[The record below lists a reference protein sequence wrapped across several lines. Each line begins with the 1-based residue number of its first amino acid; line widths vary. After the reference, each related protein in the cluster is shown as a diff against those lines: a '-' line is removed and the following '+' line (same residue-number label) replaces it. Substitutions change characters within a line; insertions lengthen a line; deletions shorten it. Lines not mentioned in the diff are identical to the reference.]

1 MMKKACRSYVSLLAI
16 ALVAVLV
23 LSACGGSDEPTATPR
38 PTATPVPETTAPE
51 PAPTSAPTEPSA
63 PTATPVP
70 GAPAPAPTATPTS
83 APPPPTATPLP
94 SFDAEA
100 HFKGKTVRIL
110 VGFNPGGGTDTQ
122 ARFLAAKWG
131 QYIPGR
137 PRIVISNLTPSLA
150 ANNFLF
156 ESEPN
161 GLILIYNA
169 TAPIQSSTEPE
180 AKFKASDFEVIGAP
194 VARNA
199 VWMINGHD
207 LPYND
212 ITDAM
217 GASGPTLIAAGSAP
231 TPQELVGV
239 GDLGNFLLA
248 DWLNLP
254 YEFKLV
260 ASTGTEQE
268 LLMIERGDTNN
279 FTAGSVWYQ
288 LPQRRPGWISS
299 GFIKP
304 FAGLAGPGGL
314 IVGNAEAEEFTA
326 SYARDLITDEQKD
339 IWDGLMAPETFVG
352 KNLLA
357 PPDTPLDIV
366 NTLRKAWDEALADPE
381 FRADFERILGQPI
394 EIQQSGA
401 ELQGI
406 FAQVEDAF
414 LRNIGQLREVQE
426 GVYDKFTR

>member
-1 MMKKACRSYVSLLAI
+1 MMKQAYRSYL
-16 ALVAVLV
+16 ALVVMALAAALA
-23 LSACGGSDEPTATPR
+23 LSACGGSDDPTATPR
-38 PTATPVPETTAPE
+38 PTATPVPDAPA
-51 PAPTSAPTEPSA
+51 PQPTPTSAPSA

-70 GAPAPAPTATPTS
+70 GAPAPATPTPTS

-94 SFDAEA
+94 SFDAA
-100 HFKGKTVRIL
+100 DYFGGKTLRLV

-131 QYIPGR
+131 QYIPGN
-137 PRIVISNLTPSLA
+137 PRIVVSNLTPSLA
-150 ANNFLF
+150 ANNFVW
-156 ESEPN
+156 ESAPS
-161 GLILIYNA
+161 GLVLIYNA
-169 TAPIQSSTEPE
+169 TAPIQSSTDPN
-180 AKFKASDFEVIGAP
+180 AVFKASGFEVIGAP

-199 VWMINGHD
+199 VWMINGD
-207 LPYND
+207 ELPYND
-212 ITDAM
+212 ITEAM

-231 TPQELVGV
+231 TPQELTGV

-314 IVGNAEAEEFTA
+314 IVGNAEVEEFTA
-326 SYARDLITDEQKD
+326 SYARDLITDEQRD

-366 NTLRKAWDEALADPE
+366 NTLRKAWDDALADPE
-381 FRADFERILGQPI
+381 FRADFEQILGQPI

-401 ELQGI
+401 ELQEI

>member
-1 MMKKACRSYVSLLAI
+1 MKKAYRSYLLFIAI
-16 ALVAVLV
+16 AMLTALV
-23 LSACGGSDEPTATPR
+23 LAACGGSDDPTATPR
-38 PTATPVPETTAPE
+38 PTATPVPDA
-51 PAPTSAPTEPSA
+51 PAPQPTPTSVPSAPGE
-63 PTATPVP
+63 PTATPEP

-94 SFDAEA
+94 SFNAEGY
-100 HFKGKTVRIL
+100 FGGKTIRLI

-131 QYIPGR
+131 QFIPGR
-137 PRIVISNLTPSLA
+137 PRIVVSNLTPSLA

-169 TAPIQSSTEPE
+169 TAPIQSATQPE
-180 AKFKASDFEVIGAP
+180 AVFKASDFEVIGAP

-199 VWMINGHD
+199 VWMINGHE

-212 ITDAM
+212 IKDAM
-217 GASGPTLIAAGSAP
+217 GASGPTLIGAGSAP
-231 TPQELVGV
+231 TPQELTGV
-239 GDLGNFLLA
+239 GALGNFLLA

-254 YEFKLV
+254 FEYKLV
-260 ASTGTEQE
+260 ASTGTEQT
-268 LLMIERGDTNN
+268 LLMMERGDVNS

-299 GFIKP
+299 GYIKP
-304 FAGLAGPGGL
+304 FAGLAGPGGT
-314 IVGNAEAEEFTA
+314 IVGNAEIEEFTA
-326 SYARDLITDEQKD
+326 SYARDLITDEQRD

-366 NTLRKAWDEALADPE
+366 NTLRKAWDDALADPE

-394 EIQQSGA
+394 EIEQSGA
-401 ELQGI
+401 ELQEI

-414 LRNIGQLREVQE
+414 LRNIGQLQEVQNA
-426 GVYDKFTR
+426 VYDKFTR

>member
-1 MMKKACRSYVSLLAI
+1 MKKACRSYMSLIAI
-16 ALVAVLV
+16 AVLMALVVT
-23 LSACGGSDEPTATPR
+23 ACGGSDDPTATPR
-38 PTATPVPETTAPE
+38 PTATPVPD
-51 PAPTSAPTEPSA
+51 TSAPQPTATSAPSA
-63 PTATPVP
+63 PSEPTATPVP

-150 ANNFLF
+150 ANNFLWQ
-156 ESEPN
+156 SEPN
-161 GLILIYNA
+161 GLTLIYNA
-169 TAPIQSSTEPE
+169 TAPIQSSTDPN
-180 AKFKASDFEVIGAP
+180 AIFTASGFEVIGAP

-199 VWMINGHD
+199 VWMINGEA

-212 ITDAM
+212 ITEAM
-217 GASGPTLIAAGSAP
+217 GATGPTLIAAGSAP
-231 TPQELVGV
+231 TPQELTGV

-314 IVGNAEAEEFTA
+314 IVGNAEVEEFTA

-352 KNLLA
+352 KNMLA

-366 NTLRKAWDEALADPE
+366 NTLRKAWDDALADPE

-401 ELQGI
+401 ELQEI

>member
-1 MMKKACRSYVSLLAI
+1 MKKAYRSYLLFIAI
-16 ALVAVLV
+16 AALTVLV
-23 LSACGGSDEPTATPR
+23 LAACGGSDDPTATPR
-38 PTATPVPETTAPE
+38 PTATPVPDAPA
-51 PAPTSAPTEPSA
+51 PQPTPTSAPSMPSE
-63 PTATPVP
+63 PTATPEP

-100 HFKGKTVRIL
+100 HFKGKTIRMV

-131 QYIPGR
+131 QYIPGN
-137 PRIVISNLTPSLA
+137 PRIVVSNLTPSLA
-150 ANNFLF
+150 ASNFVW
-156 ESEPN
+156 EQEPN

-169 TAPIQSSTEPE
+169 TVPISASTQPE
-180 AKFKASDFEVIGAP
+180 ANFTASEFEVIGAP

-199 VWMINGHD
+199 VWMIDGLE
-207 LPYND
+207 LPYKD

-239 GDLGNFLLA
+239 TSLGNFLLA

-254 YEFKLV
+254 FEYKLV
-260 ASTGTEQE
+260 ASTGTEQT
-268 LLMIERGDTNN
+268 LLMFERGDVNS
-279 FTAGSVWYQ
+279 FSAGSVWYQ

-299 GFIKP
+299 GFIRP
-304 FAGLAGPGGL
+304 FAGLAGPGGF
-314 IVGNAEAEEFTA
+314 IAGNAEYPEFTA
-326 SYARDLITDEQKD
+326 SYARDLITDEQRD
-339 IWDGLMAPETFVG
+339 IWDGLMAPDTFVG

-366 NTLRKAWDEALADPE
+366 NTLRKAWDDALADPD
-381 FRADFERILGQPI
+381 FRADFEQILGQPI
-394 EIQQSGA
+394 EIHQSGA
-401 ELQGI
+401 ELQEL
-406 FAQVEDAF
+406 FAQVEDAY

-426 GVYDKFTR
+426 GVYDKYTR

>member
-1 MMKKACRSYVSLLAI
+1 MKKAYRSYLSLVAI
-16 ALVAVLV
+16 AVLTALV
-23 LSACGGSDEPTATPR
+23 LAACGGSDDPTATPR
-38 PTATPVPETTAPE
+38 PTATPVPDAPAAQ
-51 PAPTSAPTEPSA
+51 PTPTSAPSAPSE

-131 QYIPGR
+131 QYIPGN

-156 ESEPN
+156 QSEPN

-169 TAPIQSSTEPE
+169 TAPIQSSTDPN
-180 AKFKASDFEVIGAP
+180 AIFKASDFEVIGAP

-199 VWMINGHD
+199 VWMINGQD

-314 IVGNAEAEEFTA
+314 IVGNAEVEEFTA

-366 NTLRKAWDEALADPE
+366 NTLRKAWDDALADPE

-401 ELQGI
+401 ELQEI

>member
-1 MMKKACRSYVSLLAI
+1 MKKAYRSYLLFIAI
-16 ALVAVLV
+16 AVLTALV
-23 LSACGGSDEPTATPR
+23 LAACGGSDDPTATPR
-38 PTATPVPETTAPE
+38 PTATPVPDAPA
-51 PAPTSAPTEPSA
+51 PQPTPTSAPSAPSE
-63 PTATPVP
+63 PTATPEP

-100 HFKGKTVRIL
+100 HFRGKTIRLV

-131 QYIPGR
+131 QYIPGN
-137 PRIVISNLTPSLA
+137 PRIVVSNLTPSLA
-150 ANNFLF
+150 ANNFVW

-169 TAPIQSSTEPE
+169 TAPIQSSTDPN
-180 AKFKASDFEVIGAP
+180 AIFKASGFEVIGAP

-212 ITDAM
+212 ITEAM

-231 TPQELVGV
+231 TPQELTGV

-304 FAGLAGPGGL
+304 FAGLAGPGGF
-314 IVGNAEAEEFTA
+314 IVGNEEVDEFTA

-357 PPDTPLDIV
+357 PPDTPLDVV
-366 NTLRKAWDEALADPE
+366 NTLRKAWDEALLEPE
-381 FRADFERILGQPI
+381 FRADFERVLAQPI

-401 ELQGI
+401 ELQEI
-406 FAQVEDAF
+406 FAQVEDSF

-426 GVYDKFTR
+426 AVYDKFTR

>member
-1 MMKKACRSYVSLLAI
+1 MKKAYRSCLVLTAI
-16 ALVAVLV
+16 AVLTALV
-23 LSACGGSDEPTATPR
+23 LAACGGSDDPTATPR
-38 PTATPVPETTAPE
+38 PTATPVPDAPA
-51 PAPTSAPTEPSA
+51 PQPTPTSAPSA
-63 PTATPVP
+63 PSQPTPTPEP

-100 HFKGKTVRIL
+100 HFKGKTIRMV

-131 QYIPGR
+131 QYIPGN
-137 PRIVISNLTPSLA
+137 PRIVVSNLTPSLA
-150 ANNFLF
+150 ASNFVW

-161 GLILIYNA
+161 GLIIIYNA
-169 TAPIQSSTEPE
+169 TAPIQSSTDPN
-180 AKFKASDFEVIGAP
+180 AIFTASGFEVIGAP

-199 VWMINGHD
+199 VWMINGHE

-212 ITDAM
+212 ITEAM
-217 GASGPTLIAAGSAP
+217 GASGPTLVGAGSAP
-231 TPQELVGV
+231 TPQELTGV
-239 GDLGNFLLA
+239 TALGNFLLA

-254 YEFKLV
+254 FQYKLV
-260 ASTGTEQE
+260 ASTGTEQT
-268 LLMIERGDTNN
+268 LLMLERGDVNS

-288 LPQRRPGWISS
+288 LPQRRPGWITS
-299 GFIKP
+299 GFIRP
-304 FAGLAGPGGL
+304 FAGLAGPGGV
-314 IVGNAEAEEFTA
+314 IVGNAEVDEFNA
-326 SYARDLITDEQKD
+326 PYARDLISDEQRD

-366 NTLRKAWDEALADPE
+366 NTLRRAWDEALADPE
-381 FRADFERILGQPI
+381 FRADFEQILGQPI
-394 EIQQSGA
+394 EIEQSGA
-401 ELQGI
+401 ELQEI

-426 GVYDKFTR
+426 SVYDKFTR

>member
-1 MMKKACRSYVSLLAI
+1 MKKAHRSYLFIAI
-16 ALVAVLV
+16 AVLTA
-23 LSACGGSDEPTATPR
+23 LALAACGGSDDPTATPR
-38 PTATPVPETTAPE
+38 PTATPVPDAPATQ
-51 PAPTSAPTEPSA
+51 PTPTSAPSAPSE
-63 PTATPVP
+63 PTATPDS

-100 HFKGKTVRIL
+100 HFKGKTIRMV

-131 QYIPGR
+131 QYIPGN
-137 PRIVISNLTPSLA
+137 PRIVVSNLTPSLA
-150 ANNFLF
+150 ASNFVW

-161 GLILIYNA
+161 GLVIIYNA
-169 TAPIQSSTEPE
+169 TAPIQSSTDPN
-180 AKFKASDFEVIGAP
+180 AIFTASGFEVIGAP

-199 VWMINGHD
+199 VWMINGHE

-217 GASGPTLIAAGSAP
+217 GSTGPTLVGAGSAP
-231 TPQELVGV
+231 TPQELTGV
-239 GDLGNFLLA
+239 TALGNFLLA

-254 YEFKLV
+254 FQYKLV
-260 ASTGTEQE
+260 ASTGTEQT
-268 LLMIERGDTNN
+268 LLMLERGDVNS

-288 LPQRRPGWISS
+288 LPQRRPGWITS
-299 GFIKP
+299 GFIRP
-304 FAGLAGPGGL
+304 FAGLAGPGGV
-314 IVGNAEAEEFTA
+314 IVGNAEVDEFNA
-326 SYARDLITDEQKD
+326 PYARDLITDEQRD

-366 NTLRKAWDEALADPE
+366 NTLRRAWDEALADPE
-381 FRADFERILGQPI
+381 FRADFEQILGQPI
-394 EIQQSGA
+394 EIEQSGA
-401 ELQGI
+401 ELQEI

-426 GVYDKFTR
+426 SVYDKFTR